1 MRKTGKRGNILT
13 ENIIFIVLNLAFIAI
28 LLLFLFSKTESESVL
43 EEKYAKQIALLID
56 AAEPGMRIH
65 LEMEDAIEKAAKN
78 EVNPSEI
85 VTINGN
91 VVTIKLSEKG
101 NNPKSS
107 YSFFNDVG
115 VNANFDILNKKEYY
129 FVISEK

>member
-13 ENIIFIVLNLAFIAI
+13 ENIIFIVLNLAFITI
-28 LLLFLFSKTESESVL
+28 LLIFLFSKTESESVL